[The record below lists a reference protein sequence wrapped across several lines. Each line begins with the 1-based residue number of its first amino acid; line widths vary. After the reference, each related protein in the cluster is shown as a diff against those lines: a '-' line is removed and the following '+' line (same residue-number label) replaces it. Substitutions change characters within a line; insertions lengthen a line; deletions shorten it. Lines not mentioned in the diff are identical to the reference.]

1 MMMKIGKHA
10 HNVNTSSALAP
21 RTRFVFSTS
30 GVNKEEVIEKSKV
43 VIEKI
48 SNGEVSLDPHIH
60 LESYISGVNI
70 SCSPA

>member
-1 MMMKIGKHA
+1 MKIGKHA

-30 GVNKEEVIEKSKV
+30 GVNKEEVIEKLKV

-48 SNGEVSLDPHIH
+48 SNGEVS
-60 LESYISGVNI
+60 
-70 SCSPA
+70 